1 MWFWILAGLVWA
13 GLLVVLWSA
22 LYLASEADDHV
33 ERLRALEK
41 YALEENRETPYIRE
55 KLERRGRG

>member
-1 MWFWILAGLVWA
+1 MWWIIGGVVWLGL
-13 GLLVVLWSA
+13 LLVVWSV
-22 LYLASEADDHV
+22 LYLASEADDHID
-33 ERLRALEK
+33 RLRALEK